1 MNNRRKLK
9 CIVILS
15 TKCSGSS
22 ALQRRLSALPGIHH
36 IEKTRHSE
44 NETLYWT
51 KAASVLELPQ
61 VKLPKSEVP
70 FSKARA
76 RAGIVQ
82 LLTDNVPDY
91 KPPDDDRELIFDG
104 WAQLCQRFRPVFM
117 EKSPHHL
124 HQWSALT
131 LMLECEA
138 RYPDIEFLFV
148 GLIRNPMA
156 VLYSM
161 WTQWRIMPQVA
172 EEHYQIAYQNLVNL
186 KTLLNERLVVVRYED
201 MIENDTALKSIVSF
215 ADLDAQVPVDSRSF
229 RARPIEKWKSDRF
242 FGFQLSE
249 ETISLMQKFGYQ
261 REDIA
266 NSGKRFWP
274 IYKHVAGGIRGGVR
288 IVLPRKI
295 RNSLKNI
302 LNK

>member
-1 MNNRRKLK
+1 MPDRRRLK

-36 IEKTRHSE
+36 IKKTRHSE

-61 VKLPKSEVP
+61 VKLPKSDVP
-70 FSKARA
+70 YSKERA
-76 RAGIVQ
+76 REGIIE
-82 LLTDNVPDY
+82 LLEDNVPGY
-91 KPPDDDRELIFDG
+91 APPNDDTDLVFGG
-104 WAQLCQRFRPVFM
+104 WAQLCEKYRPVLL

-131 LMLECEA
+131 LMLECQA
-138 RYPDIEFLFV
+138 KYPEIEFLFV
-148 GLIRNPMA
+148 GLVRNPMA
-156 VLYSM
+156 VFYSM

-172 EEHYQIAYQNLVNL
+172 EKHYQIAYQNLVNL
-186 KTLLNERLVVVRYED
+186 KTLLHEKLVVVRYED
-201 MIENDTALKSIVSF
+201 MIENDAALKSIVSF

-229 RARPIEKWKSDRF
+229 QARPVEKWKSNQF

-249 ETISLMQKFGYQ
+249 ETISLMQNFGYQ
-261 REDIA
+261 KEDFS
-266 NSGKRFWP
+266 NSGKHFWP
-274 IYKHVAGGIRGGVR
+274 IYKHVAGGFRGGVR
-288 IVLPRKI
+288 KMLPRKI
-295 RNSLKNI
+295 RSSLKKI
-302 LNK
+302 FGK